1 MTSTTSNEL
10 YRLFLAVSG
19 AQGADLTDTRFTLQQ
34 VIADLGVVQ
43 QATVQTSK
51 AVSSQ
56 LAQSSNGGSEN
67 PVLTVMRNGL
77 GVAPLIGGLISLFS
91 GGQEEPT
98 PFVKYAIPPPVNF
111 QTAEQGGKIT
121 PADYDQAGMPRAAA
135 PAIAAPAQVTVQVQ
149 AMDAR
154 SFLDRSGDIAMA
166 VRDAM
171 LNLNSIN
178 DVVNDL

>member
-1 MTSTTSNEL
+1 MASKTSNEV
-10 YRLFLAVSG
+10 YRWFLEVAG
-19 AQGADLTDTRFTLQQ
+19 AQPADLTDIRFTLQK
-34 VIADLGVVQ
+34 VLADFGVAQ
-43 QATVQTSK
+43 QAPAQTSK

-56 LAQSSNGGSEN
+56 PARSGNGGSDN
-67 PVLTVMRNGL
+67 PVLTVLRDGL

-91 GGQEEPT
+91 GGQEEPA
-98 PFVKYAIPPPVNF
+98 PFVKYALPSPVNF
-111 QTAEQGGKIT
+111 QAAEQGGMIVA
-121 PADYDQAGMPRAAA
+121 ADYDQAGMPRAAA
-135 PAIAAPAQVTVQVQ
+135 PATASPAQVTVQVQ

>member
-1 MTSTTSNEL
+1 MALTTSNEL
-10 YRLFLAVSG
+10 YRLFLEASG
-19 AQGADLTDTRFTLQQ
+19 AQLADLTETRFTLQE

-43 QATVQTSK
+43 QATVQKNKVVTS
-51 AVSSQ
+51 Q
-56 LAQSSNGGSEN
+56 TAQGTSGASEN
-67 PVLTVMRNGL
+67 PLLTVMKDGL
-77 GVAPLIGGLISLFS
+77 GMAPLIGGLISLFS
-91 GGQEEPT
+91 GGAEEPT
-98 PFVKYAIPPPVNF
+98 PLMKYALPATVNF
-111 QTAEQGGKIT
+111 QAAEAGGRITTAE
-121 PADYDQAGMPRAAA
+121 YDQTGMPRAAA
-135 PAIAAPAQVTVQVQ
+135 PATAAPAQVTVQVQ